1 MMAFVNLI
9 SILELSYFVVK
20 KEINVQL
27 KFFDNN
33 IEVDN
38 WLPNIL
44 KTNIQKL
51 WFEIMIAIN
60 LKTKIDWRKN
70 KQYYWDTNLYINLS
84 QYFIAKLF

>member
-44 KTNIQKL
+44 KTNVQKL

-84 QYFIAKLF
+84 QYFIAKFF